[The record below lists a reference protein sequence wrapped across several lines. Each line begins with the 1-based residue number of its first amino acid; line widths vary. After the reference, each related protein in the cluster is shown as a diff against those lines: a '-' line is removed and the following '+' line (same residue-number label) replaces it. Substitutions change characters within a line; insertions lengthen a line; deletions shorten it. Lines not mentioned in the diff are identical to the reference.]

1 MLNSVIFLIGNFFC
15 SSIHILDWN
24 WKKLCD
30 LVLVEDLVD
39 LTKKVVVSIIT
50 QDCVLL

>member
-1 MLNSVIFLIGNFFC
+1 MLQSVIFLIDNLFC
-15 SSIHILDWN
+15 SSLQILDWN

-30 LVLVEDLVD
+30 LELVEDLVD

-50 QDCVLL
+50 